1 MCAHS
6 CRSLSQPRHSPAVVD
21 QQHQQTPWSQTHSIH
36 HCNGPVTVHSHA
48 ETSCP
53 EKRNEAAASWPSP
66 ISRRRPDGRHLC
78 RQHSP
83 ARPPPV
89 RSTVCPWWCATVIPG
104 GHTLWHAGG
113 YVPGRPIYIQG
124 RPGTLFGAP
133 PPLPVRYAILE
144 LSVLCP
150 PVRGGDARCLCV
162 WPLQDVWSLQGGK
175 GSVCMGAQP
184 SLPVRHTHRCIR
196 TA

>member
-133 PPLPVRYAILE
+133 YATVHYTIRTRYAGRLIQSPVCRAVCLYC
-144 LSVLCP
+144 VLCRTSQASGANRSTP
-150 PVRGGDARCLCV
+150 RLSSPVGTGFR
-162 WPLQDVWSLQGGK
+162 
-175 GSVCMGAQP
+175 
-184 SLPVRHTHRCIR
+184 
-196 TA
+196 